1 MKKIIKK
8 ILKHYG
14 WKLIKTNIKRPK
26 VHPYPKP
33 DEIECRYMLESSG
46 ILHLGAHRG
55 TEAAVYDWFNK
66 KVLWV
71 EAIPFIFEELT
82 DNIRKHYNQKAICAV
97 VGDKDNNEVD
107 FYISNSDGSCSS
119 IFDFSENVKNRTL
132 WGDRKFK
139 MNSVLKLKMKKIDTL
154 FIENKIDASQY
165 NHWVMDLQGGE
176 LLALKGAANSIKFCK
191 SISIEISKKEYYY
204 GGAQWIDVKKFLENE
219 KFKLLKEPRHD
230 HTEVLFAK
238 VR

>member
-26 VHPYPKP
+26 EHPYPKP